1 MIRLAGTWALAL
13 AALGGELIDSMDDLR
28 ARLSKDKVRVETV
41 EGKFGRAARFAFDD
55 GCQSVFAMTSIRGA
69 PEWDRA
75 RGFSFWVKG
84 DGSRRFG
91 GLQFIWNEDYS
102 ARYDLMFPID
112 GTEWRKID
120 VAWED
125 LVPVLPKSP
134 FLDPKGPRTPSRLS
148 ALWFGKWWY
157 WRDYGAHSYAID
169 EMRLEGALER
179 GPAPAAPGGAPL
191 ERVLARLK
199 AGRPVTIVTMGDS
212 LTDFQH
218 WANKPVNWPTLL
230 AARLKE
236 KYGSE
241 VRLINPAI
249 GGTQLRQGLVLL
261 PRWRAEAPEPDLVT
275 ILYGYNDWDAGMRG
289 EEFRETLQEA
299 VDRVRRATG
308 GRADV
313 LLLTTCPA
321 LDRWTTMSPLAEAV
335 RSAAA
340 DRRAGLADL
349 EKAFHAVPEAER
361 EKLFC
366 RDRAHLGPAGHET
379 VAGTVLSAIEKA
391 GR

>member
-1 MIRLAGTWALAL
+1 MWAVVL
-13 AALGGELIDSMDDLR
+13 AALGGELIHSMDDLR

-41 EGKFGRAARFAFDD
+41 EGKFGKAARFAFDD
-55 GCQSVFAMTSIRGA
+55 GCQGVFAMTSIRGT

-112 GTEWRKID
+112 GTEWKKID

-125 LVPVLPKSP
+125 VVPVLPKSP
-134 FLDPKGPRTPSRLS
+134 FLDPKGPRAPSRLS

-179 GPAPAAPGGAPL
+179 GPAPAPPGGAPL
-191 ERVLARLK
+191 ERVRARLE
-199 AGRPVTIVTMGDS
+199 ARRPVTIVTMGDS

-230 AARLKE
+230 ATRLKE

-275 ILYGYNDWDAGMRG
+275 IFYGYNDWDAGMRG
-289 EEFRETLQEA
+289 EEFRETLREA

-321 LDRWTTMSPLAEAV
+321 LERWTTMSPLAEAV

-340 DRRAGLADL
+340 DRRAGLADV

-366 RDRAHLGPAGHET
+366 RDRVHLGPAGHET
-379 VAGTVLSAIEKA
+379 VAGTVLSALEQA